1 MKNVKKYKNWYIN
14 QEGIVFTT
22 SKKYLGQLKEYNGYL
37 TLDGYN
43 IYIDQFSNYSKELFH
58 TAHRQTIKIRINLI
72 IMLITY
78 LSSLLLIIA
87 IIEEII
93 SLLINYLKIQLV

>member
-37 TLDGYN
+37 TLDG
-43 IYIDQFSNYSKELFH
+43 
-58 TAHRQTIKIRINLI
+58 
-72 IMLITY
+72 
-78 LSSLLLIIA
+78 
-87 IIEEII
+87 
-93 SLLINYLKIQLV
+93 